1 MTAIENRVSEIKTS
15 QLIEIIESLVNKTDE
30 NSDLVFEIVFSELK
44 DRLSEDDF
52 LNLCN
57 QIEEVM

>member
-1 MTAIENRVSEIKTS
+1 MTAIEDRVSDIKTS

>member
-1 MTAIENRVSEIKTS
+1 MTAIENRVSDIKTS
-15 QLIEIIESLVNKTDE
+15 QLIEIIESLVNKIDE

>member
-1 MTAIENRVSEIKTS
+1 MTAIENRVSNIKTR

>member
-1 MTAIENRVSEIKTS
+1 MTAIENRVSDIKTS

-57 QIEEVM
+57 QIEKVM

>member
-1 MTAIENRVSEIKTS
+1 MTAIENRVSDIKTS
-15 QLIEIIESLVNKTDE
+15 QLIEIIESLVNKSDE

>member
-1 MTAIENRVSEIKTS
+1 MTAIENRVSDIKTS

>member
-1 MTAIENRVSEIKTS
+1 MTAIENRVSDIKTR

>member
-1 MTAIENRVSEIKTS
+1 MTAIENRVSDIKTS
-15 QLIEIIESLVNKTDE
+15 QLIEIIESLVNKIDE

-57 QIEEVM
+57 QIEKVM

>member
-1 MTAIENRVSEIKTS
+1 MTAIENRVSDLKTR

-30 NSDLVFEIVFSELK
+30 KSDLVFEIVFSELK